1 MMEKRGRNKVKEESK
16 VEDIVKREGY
26 VDKIV
31 KVQEVQ

>member
-1 MMEKRGRNKVKEESK
+1 MEKRGRNKGKEESK
-16 VEDIVKREGY
+16 VENKEKREGH